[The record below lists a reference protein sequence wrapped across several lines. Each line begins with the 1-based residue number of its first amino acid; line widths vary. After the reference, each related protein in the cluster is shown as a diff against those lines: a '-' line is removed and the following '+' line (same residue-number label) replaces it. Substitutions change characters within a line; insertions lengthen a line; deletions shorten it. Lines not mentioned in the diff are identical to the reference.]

1 MGIIIRQSIL
11 TSVISYLGVIV
22 GYINVAYLFP
32 KFLEPEQV
40 GLLRTIVDTSMLFV
54 PFAVVGLGQS
64 IIKFYPRY
72 SHTDRQANGFIT
84 MILLM
89 SILTL
94 SLFMM
99 VFVGFEDAIMNF
111 FKSNAKQLIDFK
123 NLILSLTFLLVLITL
138 LEQYS
143 RSLFQIAFPSF
154 LREVGIRLLQVAL
167 VFLYYYGYLNFSSF
181 VGWNVWIYLLT
192 LAALV
197 LFLLVKGGLKVNTEF
212 LHIPLENKKEILV
225 FSLLSFVGTSAMIII
240 GKMDSVM
247 VSGMIGLKANA
258 VYTTALYI
266 ATVIEIP
273 KRAITTT
280 ASTVIARAFAKHD
293 IKEVTKIYQKTSI
306 NQYIIGALLLIGVYA
321 NLHNIFSLMPRSE
334 IYAAGSA
341 VILVI
346 GAGKLIDM
354 IFGPSSEIIG
364 LSNHYWFNLV
374 VITVLAVLNL
384 VGNYFLI
391 PRYGITGAAYS
402 SLFSLFIYN
411 TAKFI
416 FIKAKFDILPFTM
429 ATIKVTIISAV
440 CVALNFI
447 LPVLENVFLDILLR
461 SSVITLVF
469 GSLILFSN
477 SSEEVT
483 KVWGVG
489 VNFLRRKP

>member
-1 MGIIIRQSIL
+1 
-11 TSVISYLGVIV
+11 
-22 GYINVAYLFP
+22 
-32 KFLEPEQV
+32 
-40 GLLRTIVDTSMLFV
+40 
-54 PFAVVGLGQS
+54 
-64 IIKFYPRY
+64 
-72 SHTDRQANGFIT
+72 
-84 MILLM
+84 
-89 SILTL
+89 
-94 SLFMM
+94 
-99 VFVGFEDAIMNF
+99 
-111 FKSNAKQLIDFK
+111 
-123 NLILSLTFLLVLITL
+123 
-138 LEQYS
+138 
-143 RSLFQIAFPSF
+143 
-154 LREVGIRLLQVAL
+154 
-167 VFLYYYGYLNFSSF
+167 
-181 VGWNVWIYLLT
+181 
-192 LAALV
+192 
-197 LFLLVKGGLKVNTEF
+197 
-212 LHIPLENKKEILV
+212 
-225 FSLLSFVGTSAMIII
+225 MIII

-429 ATIKVTIISAV
+429 ATIKVISAV